1 MNLHPAQRHIIESP
15 KHKKAYIGGRVC
27 GKTRL
32 VAAEA
37 LESAA
42 DWTNTDVF
50 APQHKMIMEIRD
62 RVVEEA
68 DKMDVSYSIKNKH
81 VVEFE
86 LGGKIRFWSVQA
98 DGWKKKVR
106 SSPSVIIDEAQEI
119 KDKQLEELIE
129 RRNVVVAGQNH
140 ERIHRIV
147 PYENNSWEYAICPTT
162 FNPELNGAML
172 EEQWM
177 STPNVM
183 FSADFLIR
191 LLDLSNKHTLAL
203 PERAYPYWKAR
214 CLDCGYSKTV
224 DVRNGIDASVKE
236 YIIGE
241 ALNNP
246 CR

>member
-1 MNLHPAQRHIIESP
+1 
-15 KHKKAYIGGRVC
+15 
-27 GKTRL
+27 
-32 VAAEA
+32 
-37 LESAA
+37 
-42 DWTNTDVF
+42 
-50 APQHKMIMEIRD
+50 
-62 RVVEEA
+62 VER
-68 DKMDVSYSIKNKH
+68 Y
-81 VVEFE
+81 
-86 LGGKIRFWSVQA
+86 GWSVQA
-98 DGWKKKVR
+98 GGWKKKVR

-129 RRNVVVAGQNH
+129 RPNVVVAGQNH
-140 ERIHRIV
+140 ERIHQVI
-147 PYENNSWEYAICPTT
+147 PYKSNAWEYAICPTT

-214 CLDCGYSKTV
+214 CLDCGYSKTI
-224 DVRNGIDASVKE
+224 DIRDGIDASVKE

-241 ALNNP
+241 ALNQP